1 MLAGCTAA
9 VVACGH
15 THAPMVRRRRG
26 ATVNPKPTGGV
37 DRPFLMWIS
46 PAREVA
52 DRLRKWYAIALLLAV
67 ALVAP
72 APALAQGNVQLNVT
86 VGFEGRIKPGS
97 WAPLTVE
104 ILNGGPELA
113 GELVWDYRPE
123 WGAAAPYT
131 VRHSLPVSLPAGARK
146 RYTVYAPT
154 GSGGGGPEV
163 RLMGRSGELASQ
175 KAVLR
180 HTTDALV
187 GLLGPDREDLA
198 PLAALQLPNG
208 QNMALVRLD
217 AATLPDRAQALR
229 SLDVLVIGRFS
240 ADELTEEQRQALRD
254 WVRDGGL
261 LVLAGGPEA
270 HRTLAPWL
278 PWVPLELQGQ
288 AQSDL
293 TPLAEW
299 TGAAAPGATAAVSRA
314 EVRDARVLAADG
326 DLPLVATWV
335 RGRGSVAYLA
345 FDPTLEPVHGW
356 AGGTRM
362 WERLIQSGG
371 LAGLYEAGPDREMMF
386 WQSLARSAQILPVD
400 TLPSLDGLK
409 ITLLA
414 YVLLL
419 GPVSFLVLRRLRRA
433 EWAWI
438 TTPLLVLL
446 FAGGTW
452 YQSRLQDT
460 ARLMAHQVS
469 VVELGGGEA
478 ARVRTMLGVFVPAQ
492 HTTRVSFDR
501 PMPLQTAVP
510 DGRYRG
516 GSGDLP
522 VGVNLHG
529 GGTGPVDILP
539 LGMWT
544 MRAVGGT
551 SSAPVGELVADL
563 ALSGTNL
570 TGTVTN
576 GTGVPLEDVVVAFGA
591 NFDRLGDLAPG
602 AAAPVQLSIS
612 GNDMEMRPE
621 QLFHAAL
628 RRVIDSG
635 RFDPR
640 VSEGERERVRRMNLI
655 DALAQARPA
664 ADRPVVL
671 GWADWTPGGVQI
683 NGETFS
689 PYSTAVFLQ
698 SADLAVS
705 AGPFTIPAGVVQA
718 RPVAWEGNDYG
729 YGPAGWGIPG
739 QGAVTVEF
747 SLPVAAAAV
756 EHMDLHVPVYE
767 QPTRAG
773 SITVEFWDWQ
783 ARSWEEHPFDGRL
796 AAASN
801 PQPLIGPGDTVR
813 ARLSRT
819 GQEGFG
825 TGIPSL
831 AVSGTVK

>member
-1 MLAGCTAA
+1 M
-9 VVACGH
+9 
-15 THAPMVRRRRG
+15 
-26 ATVNPKPTGGV
+26 
-37 DRPFLMWIS
+37 
-46 PAREVA
+46 
-52 DRLRKWYAIALLLAV
+52 RKWYAVALLLAV

-72 APALAQGNVQLNVT
+72 APALADGNVQLNVT
-86 VGFEGRIKPGS
+86 VGFEGRIKPGT

-104 ILNGGPELA
+104 IQNGGPELD

-123 WGAAAPYT
+123 WGPRAPYT

-146 RYTVYAPT
+146 RYTVYAPA
-154 GSGGGGPEV
+154 GHGGGGPEV
-163 RLMGRSGELASQ
+163 RLIGRNGEVARQ
-175 KAVLR
+175 TAVVR
-180 HTTDALV
+180 HTTDVLV

-208 QNMALVRLD
+208 RNMALVRLD
-217 AATLPDRAQALR
+217 AATVPDRVQALR

-240 ADELTEEQRQALRD
+240 ADELTEGQRQALRD
-254 WVRDGGL
+254 WVREGGL

-270 HRTLAPWL
+270 HRTLTPWL

-288 AQSDL
+288 AESDL
-293 TPLAEW
+293 IPLAEW
-299 TGAAAPGATAAVSRA
+299 TGSEAPGGVAAVSRA
-314 EVRDARVLAADG
+314 AVRDARVLAADG
-326 DLPLVATWV
+326 EVPLVAIWG

-345 FDPTLEPVHGW
+345 FDPTLEPVHSW
-356 AGGTRM
+356 AGSTRM

-371 LAGLYEAGPDREMMF
+371 LAGQIEGGPDWEMTF
-386 WQSLARSAQILPVD
+386 WQSLTRSAQILPVD
-400 TLPSLDGLK
+400 NLPSLGGLR
-409 ITLLA
+409 ITLVA

-433 EWAWI
+433 EWAWL

-452 YQSRLQDT
+452 YQSRIQDT

-469 VVELGGGEA
+469 VVELGGGDA

-492 HTTRVSFDR
+492 YTARVSFDR
-501 PMPLQTAVP
+501 PMPLQAAVP
-510 DGRYRG
+510 DGSYRG
-516 GSGDLP
+516 GTGDLP

-551 SSAPVGELVADL
+551 SSAPVGELAADL
-563 ALSGTNL
+563 TLSGTNL

-591 NFDRLGDLAPG
+591 DFARLGDLAPG
-602 AAAPVQLSIS
+602 ATAGVQLSLS
-612 GNDMEMRPE
+612 GNGRAMRGE
-621 QLFHAAL
+621 QVFDTVI
-628 RRVIDSG
+628 RRVIDPG

-640 VSEGERERVRRMNLI
+640 GSEAERERFRRVNLI
-655 DALAQARPA
+655 DALTQARPA
-664 ADRPVVL
+664 AERPVIL
-671 GWADWTPGGVQI
+671 GWAEWAPGGVQI
-683 NGETFS
+683 NGEAFS

-705 AGPFTIPAGVVQA
+705 AGPFAIPAGVVQA

-756 EHMDLHVPVYE
+756 EHMELHVPIYE
-767 QPTRAG
+767 QPIQAG
-773 SITVEFWDWQ
+773 SLTVEFWDWQ
-783 ARSWEEHPFDGRL
+783 TRSWAEHPFDGSL
-796 AAASN
+796 AAVAN
-801 PQPLIGPGDTVR
+801 PPPLIGPGDTVR

-819 GQEGFG
+819 GEKGFG
-825 TGIPSL
+825 TGTPSL